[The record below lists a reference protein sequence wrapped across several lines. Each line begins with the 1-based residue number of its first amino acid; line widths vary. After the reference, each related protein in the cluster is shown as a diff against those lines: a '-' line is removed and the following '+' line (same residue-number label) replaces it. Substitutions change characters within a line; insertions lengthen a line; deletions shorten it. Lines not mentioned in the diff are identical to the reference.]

1 MRLIYYLSSCACIV
15 HGLLAC
21 AHPPVGHYRPLPV
34 ATTTTVPKLLFL
46 SGRLTAEASGS
57 HLHDVHAEA
66 VSGTLKAPETATDT
80 SAFLRVSQL
89 DGRSQ
94 VLGETRV
101 THPLRRSLEH
111 VADDQRTFQRSIV
124 RLPTAEFFVRL
135 VLLPTATTVR
145 IEEIA
150 DGQTSILSELPIPS
164 KL

>member
-1 MRLIYYLSSCACIV
+1 M

-21 AHPPVGHYRPLPV
+21 THRPVGDFRPLPV
-34 ATTTTVPKLLFL
+34 STIAPAPKLLFL
-46 SGRLTAEASGS
+46 SGRLTAEPSGS
-57 HLHDVHAEA
+57 RLHDMHAEA
-66 VSGTLKAPETATDT
+66 VLGTLKAPETATDT

-94 VLGETRV
+94 VVGVTRV

-111 VADDQRTFQRSIV
+111 VADDQRTFQRSEV
-124 RLPTAEFFVRL
+124 KLPAAEFFVRL
-135 VLLPTATTVR
+135 ALQPTATTVR

-150 DGQTSILSELPIPS
+150 DGRTSILSELAIPS